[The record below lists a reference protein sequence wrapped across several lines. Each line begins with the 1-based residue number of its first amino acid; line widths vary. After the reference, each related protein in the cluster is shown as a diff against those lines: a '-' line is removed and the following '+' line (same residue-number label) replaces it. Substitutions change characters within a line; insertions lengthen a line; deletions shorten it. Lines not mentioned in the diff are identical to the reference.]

1 MDAFS
6 EALALV
12 DDGVPAEEAAEML
25 VHAAEAS
32 VERLLDAEH
41 RARALERALP
51 GDARAHRLHD
61 VVQRAACLAVKTPSD
76 VPPSTGLADRL
87 SETDAPAVDPEQLEA
102 DLDRL
107 RTPLVN

>member
-1 MDAFS
+1 VDAFS

-12 DDGVPAEEAAEML
+12 DDGVPAEEAATIL
-25 VHAAEAS
+25 VGATGAS

-41 RARALERALP
+41 RARALERELP
-51 GDARAHRLHD
+51 GDARARRIHD
-61 VVQRAACLAVKTPSD
+61 VVQQAAQLAVRTPSD

-87 SETDAPAVDPEQLEA
+87 AGSRHDVDADQLAA

-107 RTPLVN
+107 RGPVVG